1 MYNFELTRDFARKLD
16 QEDKLAKYK
25 ERFYINEGEIYMD
38 GNSCG
43 LCSKDAE
50 ETLLKAL
57 QDWKDLGIGVWTKGG
72 YFLYQDKLGALMA
85 PLINADSTEVT
96 CGNSTTVNIHQGIH
110 TFYKPTPERNK
121 IIMDDINFPT
131 DKYAVMSDIRAHGYN
146 PNECLKVVKS
156 RDGEYIY
163 EDDIIEA
170 MTDDVCIVFLPSVL
184 YRLAQLV
191 DMERI
196 SREAHK
202 RGIYVGFD
210 LCHSI
215 GAIPHDFKKIDPDF
229 AVWCDYKY
237 LNGGPGAIAGLY
249 INKKHFGMMPGL
261 AGWHGNKKETQF
273 NLSQDFEHAEYAGGW
288 QIGTQPILSM
298 APIEGSLNMIN
309 EAGLENLRE
318 KSLKITAYMMYL
330 IDKKLTKYGF
340 GVGNPREDAIRG
352 GHVALTHEDA
362 LRINEAFKVNNI
374 VPDFRYPNVIRLAPV
389 PLYVSYEDV
398 YEMVERIIKIME
410 NQEYEQYDNKN
421 REGLDNLVK

>member
-50 ETLLKAL
+50 EALFKAL
-57 QDWKDLGIGVWTKGG
+57 KDWKELGIGVWTKGG
-72 YFLYQDKLGALMA
+72 YFLYQDTLGAMMS
-85 PLINADSTEVT
+85 PLINADPEEVT
-96 CGNSTTVNIHQGIH
+96 CGNSTTVNIHQAIL
-110 TFYKPTPERNK
+110 TFYKPTPEKNK
-121 IIMDDINFPT
+121 IIMDDLNFPT
-131 DKYAVMSDIRAHGYN
+131 DRYAVMSDIRACGYN
-146 PNECLKVVKS
+146 PDECLKVVKS
-156 RDGEYIY
+156 RDGEYIN
-163 EDDIIEA
+163 EDDMIEA
-170 MTDDVCIVFLPSVL
+170 MTDDVCIIFLPSVL
-184 YRLAQLV
+184 YRSAQLI

-196 SREAHK
+196 AKEAHK

-215 GAIPHDFKKIDPDF
+215 GAVPHDFKKIAPDF

-237 LNGGPGAIAGLY
+237 LNGGPGAIAGLF
-249 INKKHFGMMPGL
+249 INKKHFKMQPGL

-273 NLSQDFEHAEYAGGW
+273 NLSQEFEHAEYAGGW
-288 QIGTQPILSM
+288 QIGTQPIFSM
-298 APIEGSLNMIN
+298 APLEGSLKLTN
-309 EAGLENLRE
+309 EAGIENIRK
-318 KSLKITAYMMYL
+318 KSLNITAYMMCL
-330 IDKKLTKYGF
+330 IEKKLIKYGF
-340 GVGNPREDAIRG
+340 GIGNPREDAVRG

-362 LRINEAFKVNNI
+362 LRINEAFKVNGI
-374 VPDFRYPNVIRLAPV
+374 IPDFRYPNVIRLAPA

-410 NQEYEQYDNKN
+410 NKEYEQFENKN
-421 REGLDNLVK
+421 REGLDNAGK

>member
-1 MYNFELTRDFARKLD
+1 MYNFELTRDFAKKLD

-57 QDWKDLGIGVWTKGG
+57 KDWKELGIGVWTKGG
-72 YFLYQDKLGALMA
+72 YFLYQDKLGAMMA
-85 PLINADSTEVT
+85 PLINADPEEVT
-96 CGNSTTVNIHQGIH
+96 CGNSTTVNIHQGIN

-131 DKYAVMSDIRAHGYN
+131 DKYAVMSDIRVHGYD
-146 PNECLKVVKS
+146 PDKCLKVVKS

-163 EDDIIEA
+163 EDDMIEA
-170 MTDDVCIVFLPSVL
+170 MTDDVCIILLPSVL
-184 YRLAQLV
+184 YRSAQLL

-196 SREAHK
+196 TREAHK

-215 GAIPHDFKKIDPDF
+215 GVVPHDFKKIDPDF

-249 INKKHFGMMPGL
+249 INKKHFKMQPGL
-261 AGWHGNKKETQF
+261 AGWQGNKKETQF
-273 NLSQDFEHAEYAGGW
+273 NLSQEFEHAEYAGGW

-298 APIEGSLNMIN
+298 APIEGSLKMIN
-309 EAGLENLRE
+309 EAGIENIRE

-330 IDKKLTKYGF
+330 IDEKLTKYGF
-340 GVGNPREDAIRG
+340 GVGNPREDSVRG
-352 GHVALTHEDA
+352 GHVALTHKDA
-362 LRINEAFKVNNI
+362 LRINEAFKNNHI
-374 VPDFRYPNVIRLAPV
+374 IPDFRYPNVIRLAPV

-410 NQEYEQYDNKN
+410 NKEYENIREVDNEYV
-421 REGLDNLVK
+421 R

>member
-1 MYNFELTRDFARKLD
+1 MYNFELTRDFAKKLD

-25 ERFYINEGEIYMD
+25 ECFYINEGEIYMD

-57 QDWKDLGIGVWTKGG
+57 EDWKKLGIGVWTKGG
-72 YFLYQDKLGALMA
+72 YFLYQDTLGAMMA
-85 PLINADSTEVT
+85 PLINADTEEVT
-96 CGNSTTVNIHQGIH
+96 CGNSTTVNIHQAIL

-121 IIMDDINFPT
+121 IIMDDLNFPT
-131 DKYAVMSDIRAHGYN
+131 DRYAVMSDIKACGYN
-146 PNECLKVVKS
+146 SDECLKIVKS
-156 RDGEYIY
+156 RDGEYIN
-163 EDDIIEA
+163 EDDMIEA
-170 MTDDVCIVFLPSVL
+170 MTDDVCIIFLPSVL
-184 YRLAQLV
+184 YRSAQLI

-196 SREAHK
+196 AKEAHK

-215 GAIPHDFKKIDPDF
+215 GAVPHDFKKIAPDF

-237 LNGGPGAIAGLY
+237 LNGGPGAIAGLF
-249 INKKHFGMMPGL
+249 INKKHFKMQPGL

-273 NLSQDFEHAEYAGGW
+273 NLSQEFEHAEYAGGW
-288 QIGTQPILSM
+288 QIGTQPIFSM
-298 APIEGSLNMIN
+298 APLEGSLKLTN
-309 EAGLENLRE
+309 EAGIENIRK
-318 KSLKITAYMMYL
+318 KSLNITAYMMCL
-330 IDKKLTKYGF
+330 IEKKLIKYGF
-340 GVGNPREDAIRG
+340 GIGNPREDAVRG

-362 LRINEAFKVNNI
+362 LRINEAFKVNGI
-374 VPDFRYPNVIRLAPV
+374 IPDFRYPNVIRLAPA

-410 NQEYEQYDNKN
+410 NKEYEQFENKN
-421 REGLDNLVK
+421 REGLDNAVK

>member
-1 MYNFELTRDFARKLD
+1 MYSFELTRDFARKLD
-16 QEDKLAKYK
+16 SEDKLAKYK
-25 ERFYINEGEIYMD
+25 ERFYINKGEIYMD

-57 QDWKDLGIGVWTKGG
+57 DDWKTMGIGVWTKGG
-72 YFLYQDKLGALMA
+72 YFLYQDKLGAMMA
-85 PLINADSTEVT
+85 PLINADPDEVT
-96 CGNSTTVNIHQGIH
+96 CGNSTTVNVHQCIH
-110 TFYKPTPERNK
+110 TFYKPTPQRNK
-121 IIMDDINFPT
+121 IIMDDLNFPS
-131 DKYAVMSDIRAHGYN
+131 DRYAVVSDIRARGYN
-146 PNECLKVVKS
+146 PDECLKVVKS

-170 MTDDVCIVFLPSVL
+170 MTDDVCLILLPSVL
-184 YRLAQLV
+184 YRSAQLV

-196 SREAHK
+196 AKEAHK

-215 GAIPHDFKKIDPDF
+215 GVIPHDFKKIDPDF
-229 AVWCDYKY
+229 ALWCDYKY
-237 LNGGPGAIAGLY
+237 LNGGPGAIAGIYL
-249 INKKHFGMMPGL
+249 NRKHFGLQPGL
-261 AGWHGNKKETQF
+261 AGWQGNRKDTQF
-273 NLSQDFEHAEYAGGW
+273 NLSQEFEHAEYAGGL

-298 APIEGSLNMIN
+298 APIEGSLRMIN

-330 IDKKLTKYGF
+330 INEKLKKYGF
-340 GVGNPREDAIRG
+340 GIGNSREDYRRG
-352 GHVALTHEDA
+352 GHVALTHDDA
-362 LRINEAFKVNNI
+362 LRINEAFKDNKI
-374 VPDFRYPNVIRLAPV
+374 IPDFRYPNVIRLAPV

-410 NQEYEQYDNKN
+410 NKEYEKYDMLN
-421 REGLDNLVK
+421 RDGLDNMVK

>member
-50 ETLLKAL
+50 EALFKAL
-57 QDWKDLGIGVWTKGG
+57 KDWKELGIGVWTKGG
-72 YFLYQDKLGALMA
+72 YFLYQDTLGAMMS
-85 PLINADSTEVT
+85 PLINADPEEVT
-96 CGNSTTVNIHQGIH
+96 CGNSTTVNIHQAIL
-110 TFYKPTPERNK
+110 TFYKPTPEKNK
-121 IIMDDINFPT
+121 IIMDDLNFPT
-131 DKYAVMSDIRAHGYN
+131 DRYAVMSDIRACGYN
-146 PNECLKVVKS
+146 PDECLKVVKS
-156 RDGEYIY
+156 RDGEYIN
-163 EDDIIEA
+163 EDDMIEA
-170 MTDDVCIVFLPSVL
+170 MTDDVCIIFLPSVL
-184 YRLAQLV
+184 YRSAQLI

-196 SREAHK
+196 AKEAHK

-215 GAIPHDFKKIDPDF
+215 GAVPHDFKKIAPDF

-237 LNGGPGAIAGLY
+237 LNGGPGAIAGLF
-249 INKKHFGMMPGL
+249 INKKHFKMQPGL

-273 NLSQDFEHAEYAGGW
+273 NLSQEFEHAEYAGGW
-288 QIGTQPILSM
+288 QIGTQPIFSM
-298 APIEGSLNMIN
+298 APLEGSLKLTN
-309 EAGLENLRE
+309 EAGIENIRK
-318 KSLKITAYMMYL
+318 KSLNITAYMMYL
-330 IDKKLTKYGF
+330 IEKKLIKYGF
-340 GVGNPREDAIRG
+340 GIGNPREDAVRG

-362 LRINEAFKVNNI
+362 LRINEAFKVNGI
-374 VPDFRYPNVIRLAPV
+374 IPDFRYPNVIRLAPA

-410 NQEYEQYDNKN
+410 NKEYEQFENKN
-421 REGLDNLVK
+421 REGLDNAVK